1 MDRRTFKLNLKTF
14 ESDMK
19 RIGKRDFYVAMK
31 LFNPLRTDGRSAKG
45 GARGDLDNWRIS
57 KVHISAGLEIT
68 ICS

>member
-1 MDRRTFKLNLKTF
+1 
-14 ESDMK
+14 MK